1 MRLNITIIKFPCL
14 IKIIVW
20 FKIHRHRAVYLTN
33 SNHQVMACVT
43 GREEYY
49 PKYFGNALTETA
61 VPPDMVCAR
70 GVLHTGLECTQ
81 THPCYSISL
90 LLPAFT
96 KQVSVQRKPWRRRKK
111 CYNESSTLLV
121 PAPPHMLFPHLHPA
135 AKPLSLPSLFS
146 STQII
151 QHTYFT
157 YFSPSHFITSV

>member
-1 MRLNITIIKFPCL
+1 MSL
-14 IKIIVW
+14 V
-20 FKIHRHRAVYLTN
+20 
-33 SNHQVMACVT
+33 
-43 GREEYY
+43 EEYY
-49 PKYFGNALTETA
+49 PKYFGNTLTETA

-96 KQVSVQRKPWRRRKK
+96 KQLSVQHKPWRRRKK
-111 CYNESSTLLV
+111 CYNESSTLVV

-146 STQII
+146 STQIT

-157 YFSPSHFITSV
+157 YFSPSHFVCIKDTDKFT